1 MSGVAGDKIGDK
13 AEDKI
18 EALRLSVDRLGQGL
32 TLMLE
37 AQTAQT
43 EMLRQ
48 VLQTASQPAPAES
61 PVAEALTK
69 LSATIGAQT
78 LLLREVGRDLERLP
92 AEVGREVAEGLRTA
106 LGAALGEVP

>member
-1 MSGVAGDKIGDK
+1 MSGVAGDKGGDK

-18 EALRLSVDRLGQGL
+18 ETLRLAVDRLTQGL

-37 AQTAQT
+37 SQAVHT

-48 VLQTASQPAPAES
+48 LLQAASGSGPEES

-69 LSATIGAQT
+69 LAATIGAQT
-78 LLLREVGRDLERLP
+78 LLLHEVNRGLERLP
-92 AEVGREVAEGLRTA
+92 GELGREVAGGLR
-106 LGAALGEVP
+106 AALGEVP